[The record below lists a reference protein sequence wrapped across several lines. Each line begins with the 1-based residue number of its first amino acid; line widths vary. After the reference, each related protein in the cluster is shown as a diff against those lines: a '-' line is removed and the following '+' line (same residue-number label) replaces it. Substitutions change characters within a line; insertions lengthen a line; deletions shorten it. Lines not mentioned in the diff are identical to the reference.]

1 MKKILIVD
9 DELVMAETMLLMLNS
24 RGYRVSMAGDG
35 RRAVEVIR
43 TDPPDLVISDLAMP
57 VMDGL
62 QLLEWLRD
70 HRSLDTVKFMIM
82 TGKQNVLG
90 PLKRHHLEADDYIAK
105 PFDEKQLLA
114 KVEKMI
120 GRPISGE

>member
-1 MKKILIVD
+1 MTDILIVD
-9 DELVMAETMLLMLNS
+9 DEPVLAETMQLMLNG
-24 RGYRVSMAGDG
+24 RGYRASTAGDG
-35 RRAVEVIR
+35 RQASEQIR
-43 TDPPDLVISDLAMP
+43 KNPPRLVISDLAMP

-70 HRSLDTVKFMIM
+70 HRSLDKVKYMIM

-90 PLKRHHLEADDYIAK
+90 PLKRHHLEADEYIAK

-120 GRPISGE
+120 GRADSGE

>member
-1 MKKILIVD
+1 MKSILIVD
-9 DELVMAETMLLMLNS
+9 DESVMAETMLLMLNS
-24 RGYRVSMAGDG
+24 RGYRASMAGDG
-35 RRAVEVIR
+35 RRAAEVIR
-43 TDPPDLVISDLAMP
+43 KKPPDLVISDLAMP

-70 HRSLDTVKFMIM
+70 HRSLDKVKFMIM

-105 PFDEKQLLA
+105 PFNEQQLLTM
-114 KVEKMI
+114 VEKLI
-120 GRPISGE
+120 GLPV